1 MEIIDKTPPGEEF
14 DYLRPRGKLL
24 YNIDSVYDAPKID
37 IIFDDWYVNSV
48 HLWPK
53 DEKVRQHFLMF
64 ERTPPVS
71 PQISFSD
78 KSSVDTVF

>member
-24 YNIDSVYDAPKID
+24 YNIDSVYDVPKID
-37 IIFDDWYVNSV
+37 IIFDDWYV